1 MKEKLPLNE
10 QDVKKLR
17 KHLIP
22 VIIFPFLAVGMFYV
36 FFALFFNDGGS
47 ALFEDDIA
55 IYIFVGFSL
64 FFFGV
69 IAYMIWSFAI
79 DLRRGFKYR
88 IEGKITDKKLR
99 VSTSGTTSTR
109 GGGSSSRTSRYYYL
123 YIDGVQ
129 YAVDSL
135 DYGKVKVGTEVIME
149 KAPKSNVTL
158 LLELSKQDELS
169 AEKISEANSYK
180 GKFLESKIREVQFKE
195 EDFSALKRGFRSQIR
210 SRIVWL
216 LPFVFIDAS
225 LIISEM
231 HGILI
236 FLFPLVIIP
245 AYQLWKLMKEIGRY
259 NSNKLYAIKQGVPAI
274 IEDKSKFSSNRS
286 AGSNNVKTSHGILR
300 VSDELYNKLTPDDK
314 LILFKPAK
322 GKQFLS
328 LVTTDSEEFY
338 LM

>member
-22 VIIFPFLAVGMFYV
+22 VVIFPFLAVGMFYG

-47 ALFEDDIA
+47 ALFEDDVA
-55 IYIFVGFSL
+55 IYIFAGFSL

-99 VSTSGTTSTR
+99 VSTSGTNSTR
-109 GGGSSSRTSRYYYL
+109 TGGSSSSTSRYYYL

-129 YAVDSL
+129 YSVDSL
-135 DYGKVKVGTEVIME
+135 DYGKVNVGAEVIMD

-158 LLELSKQDELS
+158 LLELSNEDELS
-169 AEKISEANSYK
+169 AEKFSEASANER
-180 GKFLESKIREVQFKE
+180 KFLESKIREVQFTE
-195 EDFSALKRGFRSQIR
+195 EDFSALKRGIRSQIK

-216 LPFVFIDAS
+216 LPFVFIDVS

-245 AYQLWKLMKEIGRY
+245 AYQLWKSMREIGRY

-286 AGSNNVKTSHGILR
+286 GGSNNVKTSHGILK
-300 VSDELYNKLTPDDK
+300 VTDELYNKLTPDDK
-314 LILFKPAK
+314 IILFKPAK